1 MYIYIYIYFSNF
13 ISIISIEKDIIFS
26 ILQKRKYKLRNWER
40 LNYDHELH
48 YYMAE
53 TILNPGCMGLLL
65 GLRSIL
71 IVYSFCLTPKTGI
84 WVNSIVLI
92 LCKSKQAQDSKVAK
106 LSSMKCQWASTR
118 SSHCERVQWACLW
131 CVLLESSQ
139 RRRPISQLMG
149 QLWAA
154 CCKLGNAN
162 TALKTFK
169 FSFKNKTKITCY
181 LNKELSPGLLLF

>member
-1 MYIYIYIYFSNF
+1 MYIYIYIYFSSL

-26 ILQKRKYKLRNWER
+26 ILQKRKYKLRSWER

-53 TILNPGCMGLLL
+53 TILNLGCMDLLL

-71 IVYSFCLTPKTGI
+71 IFYSFCLTPKIVI
-84 WVNSIVLI
+84 WVNCIALI

-118 SSHCERVQWACLW
+118 CFHCERVRWACLW
-131 CVLLESSQ
+131 CLSTRILLKKTPHLSADGAAVSSLLQ
-139 RRRPISQLMG
+139 TG
-149 QLWAA
+149 K
-154 CCKLGNAN
+154 CKYCLEDVQIQ
-162 TALKTFK
+162 F
-169 FSFKNKTKITCY
+169 
-181 LNKELSPGLLLF
+181 

>member
-1 MYIYIYIYFSNF
+1 
-13 ISIISIEKDIIFS
+13 
-26 ILQKRKYKLRNWER
+26 
-40 LNYDHELH
+40 
-48 YYMAE
+48 MAE

-92 LCKSKQAQDSKVAK
+92 LCKSRQAQDSKVAK

-131 CVLLESSQ
+131 CLSARILPKKTPHLSADGAAVSSLLQ
-139 RRRPISQLMG
+139 TG
-149 QLWAA
+149 K
-154 CCKLGNAN
+154 CKYCLEDVQIQ
-162 TALKTFK
+162 F
-169 FSFKNKTKITCY
+169 
-181 LNKELSPGLLLF
+181 